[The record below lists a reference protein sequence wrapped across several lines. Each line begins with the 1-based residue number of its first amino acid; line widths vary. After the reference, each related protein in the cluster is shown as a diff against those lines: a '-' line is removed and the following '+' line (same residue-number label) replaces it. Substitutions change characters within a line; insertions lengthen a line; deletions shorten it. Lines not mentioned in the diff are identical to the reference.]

1 MTFLILET
9 RDKKNKNMYWSVT
22 VKEPIPVFC
31 DLSSSM
37 DLGWTVI
44 QRRTKFDVSFDRVW
58 ADYKKG
64 FGDIN
69 GDFWLGLDNM
79 HRLTNQKTLTYMLRL
94 TLWSG
99 KIPYVRD
106 YASVKIASEK
116 SNYYITLGSA
126 SGYTMASH
134 MDQFRNKYF
143 STKDKD
149 NTSSSYKRYACAS
162 SYSTSRGGGWWFGSY
177 SSYYCGTFNPNARYP
192 QFGGQSSNHKT
203 ELKIRP
209 VNA

>member
-1 MTFLILET
+1 
-9 RDKKNKNMYWSVT
+9 MYWSVT

-64 FGDIN
+64 FGDLN

-79 HRLTNQKTLTYMLRL
+79 HRLTNQKTLTYMLRV
-94 TLWSG
+94 TRWSRYG
-99 KIPYVRD
+99 NTNIPFVRD
-106 YASVKIASEK
+106 YDSVKIANENSK
-116 SNYYITLGSA
+116 YYITLGTA
-126 SGYTMASH
+126 RGYTFVSY
-134 MDQFRNKYF
+134 MDNFGSKYF

-162 SYSTSRGGGWWFGSY
+162 SYSSSRGGGWWFGSY
-177 SSYYCGTFNPNARYP
+177 SNYYCGSFNPNARYP
-192 QFGGQSSNHKT
+192 QFGSQSSSYKI